1 MRSNRLN
8 GANFRK
14 DEKFLKDRALKIYF
28 AGRLSS
34 GITFNYIRRNMNK
47 LYTSESVT
55 VGHPDKVCDQISDKI
70 LDEYLKVDENSRVA
84 CETCISKNFLLIMG
98 EITSNASVDLKKCA
112 LSVLKDIG
120 YGSLSSGFNTGESE
134 IKISISKQSP
144 DIKAGVDSS
153 FDGGDMGAGDQGMV
167 YGYATDETEEF
178 LPFPLVYSHK
188 LTNALKEAREK
199 GIVDFLL
206 PDGKAQ
212 VTAEYSNGKVVRVDS
227 VVLSSQHKDTTG
239 IDEIRKVLKKEII
252 DKVIP
257 QSLVDQ
263 NTKYF
268 INPTGRFVVGGP
280 EGDSGMTGRKII
292 VDTYGGFAPHGGG
305 AFSGKDPSKVDRS
318 AAYMARYV
326 CKNLVKSGI
335 CKRCQISV
343 AYAIGVANPVAINID
358 AFGTAGVSE
367 EKLYKIVNG
376 LFSFRPSDIIN
387 TLNLK
392 NPIYYET
399 AKNGH
404 FGKDFPWERTDKV
417 QEILKAAK

>member
-1 MRSNRLN
+1 
-8 GANFRK
+8 
-14 DEKFLKDRALKIYF
+14 
-28 AGRLSS
+28 
-34 GITFNYIRRNMNK
+34 MNK
-47 LYTSESVT
+47 IYTSESVT

-70 LDEYLKVDENSRVA
+70 LDEYLKGDENSRVA
-84 CETCISKNFLLIMG
+84 CESCISKNFLLIMG
-98 EITSNASVDLKKCA
+98 EITSKAKVDLKDCA

-120 YGSLSSGFNTGESE
+120 YGSLYSGFNTGESE

-144 DIKAGVDSS
+144 DIKVGVDNSY
-153 FDGGDMGAGDQGMV
+153 DGGVMGAGDQGMV
-167 YGYATDETEEF
+167 FGYATDETEEL

-188 LTNALKEAREK
+188 LTNALKVAREEK
-199 GIVDFLL
+199 RIDFLL

-212 VTAEYSNGKVVRVDS
+212 ISAEYSNGRVVRVES
-227 VVLSSQHKDTTG
+227 VVLSSQHKDG
-239 IDEIRKVLKKEII
+239 IKIEKIREILKNEII

-257 QSLVDQ
+257 QNLVDE

-292 VDTYGGFAPHGGG
+292 VDTYGGFASHGGG

-318 AAYMARYV
+318 ASYMARYA

-335 CKRCQISV
+335 CKKCSIGV
-343 AYAIGVANPVAINID
+343 AYAIGVANPVAIVID
-358 AFGTAGVSE
+358 AFGTALVKDE
-367 EKLYKIVNG
+367 ELYRIVNG
-376 LFSFRPSDIIN
+376 LFSFRPSDIIK

-392 NPIYYET
+392 RPIYYET

-417 QEILKAAK
+417 QDILKAIK